1 MPSPR
6 TEVTA
11 VNLDDGIYVIGGF
24 TSDDRNSAIVEMY
37 NVTSDSWRTD
47 IAPLPVPLHHASSVS
62 IQNKI
67 YVVGGHM
74 GDSTPRDR
82 LYIYDPTINTWT
94 QIYSMS
100 TPRGSPN
107 AKVVNGTL
115 YALGGDM
122 NDRSLNVVESYHP
135 VTNRWTTHT

>member
-1 MPSPR
+1 MHVSVSIFIVLYSTHNVTISFAQGQTAEISGTIGTPMPSPR

-62 IQNKI
+62 IQDN
-67 YVVGGHM
+67 
-74 GDSTPRDR
+74 
-82 LYIYDPTINTWT
+82 
-94 QIYSMS
+94 SM
-100 TPRGSPN
+100 
-107 AKVVNGTL
+107 
-115 YALGGDM
+115 
-122 NDRSLNVVESYHP
+122 
-135 VTNRWTTHT
+135 